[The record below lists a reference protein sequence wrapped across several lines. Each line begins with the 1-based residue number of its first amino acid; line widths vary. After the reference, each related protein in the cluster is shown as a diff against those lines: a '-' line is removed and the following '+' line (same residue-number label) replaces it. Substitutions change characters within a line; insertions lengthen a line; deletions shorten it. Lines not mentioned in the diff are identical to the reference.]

1 MANAKYLGEV
11 SIQIGQKLSVN
22 NLFKS
27 ELGTSFTAV
36 WRDPRTKK
44 SYKGRFAIVD
54 RFDQEIVGE
63 LSEVSELLISQYFTL
78 ILGAC
83 RPQMLKRILEVAGT
97 FPIEKIVIVASER
110 AEKSYLST
118 SILKDQAYLKYL
130 EKGVEQAGIP
140 NIPDVQ
146 VVDKFWTLGEHIDF
160 DSYKVKLVCDGESNI
175 GIGNFVRAEASVLL
189 AIGPESGWV
198 KKEIESFTKWKFDT
212 VHLGEGILRVDVA
225 LISALSILR
234 SDIY

>member
-36 WRDPRTKK
+36 WRDPLTKK
-44 SYKGRFAIVD
+44 SFKGRFLIID
-54 RFDQEIVGE
+54 RFDHEMVGE

-110 AEKSYLST
+110 AEKSYLS
-118 SILKDQAYLKYL
+118 SSVLKDQAYLKYL

-146 VVDKFWTLGEHIDF
+146 VVDKFWTLGEYIDF
-160 DSYKVKLVCDGESNI
+160 DSYKLKLVCDGESNT
-175 GIGNFVRAEASVLL
+175 GIGNFVRAEARVLL

-198 KKEIESFTKWKFDT
+198 QKEIESFTKWKFDK